1 MRYFVYSFRIFVF
14 CTLLIAAGSFA
25 ARAESDSQFLQWN
38 FKVTGEERLRYE
50 EKKDFDFNAAKK
62 DNGGQVYNRF
72 RLGTQATLTDEYLNP
87 IADFFLE
94 GLDAK
99 AWGDHIKAVK
109 TQIDD
114 FDLHQAYFDLYNIFG
129 SDFSVKLGRQ
139 ELKYGAGRLIAAP
152 VWANE
157 IRAFDAGVIHY
168 QHGGFWTDLL
178 YGQEVK
184 YKDEQFNASREEEYL
199 TGAYGGY
206 QANKM
211 LPLVEIYF
219 LEQKDIKGKND
230 IHRYTAGGRIQA
242 TVAEGTVLELEL
254 PYQFGTYATSTV
266 KKQEIKAYAYHADIA
281 KTWAALPWQPKL
293 AIAYDE
299 ASGDK
304 NGKDHVNNDFIPLY
318 QSTHEPYGI
327 IDLFRWENLRNPEVS
342 TCFSPTEKFKFTPQ
356 ADFFWLQNKNSPW
369 YSSSGTAFRSKTS
382 GKRNSFVGTELSLR
396 GYYALTKNLNLEAGY
411 AHFFSGPYVKASGKH
426 DDIDWVYF
434 QIAYKL

>member
-1 MRYFVYSFRIFVF
+1 MNPIRILALF
-14 CTLLIAAGSFA
+14 TLLMNAGSFA

-62 DNGGQVYNRF
+62 DNGGLLYQ
-72 RLGTQATLTDEYLNP
+72 RLRIGTAASLTDEYLNP
-87 IADFFLE
+87 IVDLFIE
-94 GLDAK
+94 GLDARV
-99 AWGDHIKAVK
+99 AGDHIKPGV
-109 TQIDD
+109 TQVDY
-114 FDLHQAYFDLYNIFG
+114 FDLHQAYVNVHNVLG
-129 SDFSVKLGRQ
+129 SDFDVKLGRQ

-152 VWANE
+152 VWANR
-157 IRAFDAGVIHY
+157 IRSFDAGVVHY
-168 QHGGFWTDLL
+168 QHNGFWADML

-184 YKDEQFNASREEEYL
+184 YTEHAFNTSRAEEFL
-199 TGAYGGY
+199 TGVYGGY

-211 LPLVEIYF
+211 LPLTELYF
-219 LEQKDIKGKND
+219 LEQKDIKGQND

-242 TVAEGTVLELEL
+242 TIAEGTVLELEV

-281 KTWAALPWQPKL
+281 KTWAAFSWQPKL

-304 NGKDHVNNDFIPLY
+304 NSKDSVNNDFIPLY

-327 IDLFRWENLRNPEVS
+327 IDLFRWENLRNPEIGV
-342 TCFSPTEKFKFTPQ
+342 TFSPTDKFKFTPQ

-369 YSSSGTAFRSKTS
+369 YSSTGTAFRSKTS